1 MQKHKRCDKARRR
14 NRPRKQFIPTRLID
28 VEFHRDLIR
37 VVDSRDAQ
45 RWWCCLSYVW
55 GEGHRQV
62 RTTKETLAAHKDCL
76 PLAFLPPT
84 IRDAIIVARWLEI
97 PYIWIDSL
105 CIIQDDPEDVK
116 RELGLMSNIYRLAI
130 ITICAASATGVG
142 DGFLHYRGYLYPDG
156 SPPPILLR
164 CLDRR
169 GAETTVLAFE
179 ELQGPQAAIDYGS
192 PIEKRGWTF
201 QERRIS
207 QRILYYGPRGLAYF
221 CPTAQVRDRN
231 QFSHYTS
238 SLTNEEVRLVDQPT
252 FGNRYRE
259 KEEKDWYCIV
269 QDYSGR
275 KLGVSEDK
283 LTAIAAIAAVY
294 RSWGH
299 YVAGLWKEDLPEGL
313 DWYVEPDAVTK
324 ARPKSYR
331 APTWSWASVDS
342 KVAFW
347 TRVRIEYNH
356 VVGWNAI
363 DPARNEVGS
372 RYPLGI
378 NWRTKK
384 IKTSVQLASQDLPFG
399 PVKDASIVIKGEM
412 TAVYWM
418 RRDSGECEVISR
430 NGHAFP
436 AYPDT
441 TEEINNGSDDGEEG
455 SPLRLLSIARFSNKF
470 GQRCGL
476 VLQRVAL
483 ARYKRVGFFFCCSAV
498 NWHGSRELAQACENK
513 FRDFQTDTVTII

>member
-1 MQKHKRCDKARRR
+1 MAD
-14 NRPRKQFIPTRLID
+14 
-28 VEFHRDLIR
+28 
-37 VVDSRDAQ
+37 
-45 RWWCCLSYVW
+45 
-55 GEGHRQV
+55 
-62 RTTKETLAAHKDCL
+62 
-76 PLAFLPPT
+76 
-84 IRDAIIVARWLEI
+84 
-97 PYIWIDSL
+97 
-105 CIIQDDPEDVK
+105 
-116 RELGLMSNIYRLAI
+116 IYRLAI

-142 DGFLHYRGYLYPDG
+142 DGFLHYRGYFYPDG

-164 CLDRR
+164 GLDSR
-169 GAETTVLAFE
+169 GAETTILAFE

-207 QRILYYGPRGLAYF
+207 HRILYYGPRGLAFF

-231 QFSHYTS
+231 QFSHHMS
-238 SLTNEEVRLVDQPT
+238 SLTNKEVRLVDQPT
-252 FGNRYRE
+252 VENRFRE
-259 KEEKDWYCIV
+259 KEEKDWCSIV

-294 RSWGH
+294 RSWGD

-313 DWYVEPDAVTK
+313 DWYVEPDAATNP
-324 ARPKSYR
+324 RPKSYR

-347 TRVRIEYNH
+347 TRVRIEYKH
-356 VVGWNAI
+356 VVGWNEI
-363 DPARNEVGS
+363 EVDGLAVGA

-384 IKTSVQLASQDLPFG
+384 IKTNVQLVSPDLPFG

-412 TAVYWM
+412 MAVYWM
-418 RRDSGECEVISR
+418 RRSSGEREVVSH
-430 NGHAFP
+430 NGHKFP

-441 TEEINNGSDDGEEG
+441 TEEIQKGS
-455 SPLRLLSIARFSNKF
+455 N

-498 NWHGSRELAQACENK
+498 NWHGSKELAQACENK